1 MTKLL
6 FLVTYLG
13 GLTAP
18 LIANPWLA
26 NMADAQKEASSSKK
40 DLLIYFSGSS
50 WDKLTKKWEKDV
62 ISHEDFLTL
71 APNKFV
77 LLNYDFPKNPAADPA
92 SKPKLEIAKNY
103 QVSRIPT
110 IILADKDGRPYA
122 TVGSNKA
129 TVPEL
134 LKTLD
139 TEWGKGDEFK
149 KRLAAAEKKNG
160 VAKAEELVTALQ
172 LVSKASW
179 KTHYQ
184 AELDAIKASDTEG
197 KTGFIAKIES
207 EDALKKENIKFRD
220 LFRAQKFAEVIAL
233 AEDGMKSV
241 KGEDAQRLSLF
252 KIQALAAQKKYD
264 KAKGE
269 LDAMV
274 KLAPDSENGKSKER
288 YLKIID
294 QMKVRE
300 ERKAKAIAEAK
311 NKPKSQAKPAK
322 PSGPIVSKPVAVVA
336 NVGVLHAEVKKL
348 EEQLKKAEEA
358 KAAKAKE
365 AKAAEEAHAKL
376 VKQLAAMKDV
386 VKTHEEMDARKQK
399 ASDLEKKAKELE
411 AQAAKLKKEAA
422 EVKKGK

>member
-160 VAKAEELVTALQ
+160 VAKA
-172 LVSKASW
+172 
-179 KTHYQ
+179 YQ